1 MTLYEQV
8 LNKISPLFY
17 KLTRYQDY
25 YEKNYYSFIASFLGY
40 TKTPEVYHLYIMP
53 RYSYYYFS
61 IKKPIYRISDKNIS
75 APYNIYIVSDIY
87 TVSLTE
93 RKAQSRY
100 DIVSHI
106 ELIVNAII
114 NNFYLENKKLPAP
127 YLVSAEGLEKVFI
140 KLVGRE
146 LYDALRSSIK

>member
-1 MTLYEQV
+1 MKRYELV
-8 LNKISPLFY
+8 LNKIAPMFY
-17 KLTRYQDY
+17 KLVNYQDY

-53 RYSYYYFS
+53 RYSYYYFA

-75 APYNIYIVSDIY
+75 VPYNIYIVSDIY
-87 TVSLTE
+87 TASLTE
-93 RKAQSRY
+93 QKAQSRY

-106 ELIVNAII
+106 ELIVNAVI
-114 NNFYLENKKLPAP
+114 NNFYVENKKLPAP

-140 KLVGRE
+140 KLVGKD
-146 LYDALRSSIK
+146 LYDAIRISIK

>member
-1 MTLYEQV
+1 MKPYEET
-8 LNKISPLFY
+8 LNKIAPVFH
-17 KLTRYQDY
+17 KFVNYQDY
-25 YEKNYYSFIASFLGY
+25 YEKNYYSFITSFLGY

-53 RYSYYYFS
+53 RYSYYYFR

-93 RKAQSRY
+93 QKAQSRY

-106 ELIVNAII
+106 ELITNAVI
-114 NNFYLENKKLPAP
+114 NNFYVENKKLPAP
-127 YLVSAEGLEKVFI
+127 YLVSAEGIEKVFI
-140 KLVGRE
+140 KLVGKDT
-146 LYDALRSSIK
+146 YDAIRANIK